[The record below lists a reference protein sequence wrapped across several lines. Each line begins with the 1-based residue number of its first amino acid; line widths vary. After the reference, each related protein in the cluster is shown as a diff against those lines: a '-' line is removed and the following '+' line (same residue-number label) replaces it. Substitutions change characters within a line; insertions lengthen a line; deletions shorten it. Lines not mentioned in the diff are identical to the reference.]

1 MRRRGWRHL
10 ARDRSAWGPA
20 LVLGVLVAGFGLP
33 RACDTGRDAVR
44 AYRVAQWE
52 DPIRQYAE
60 SRGLEPAL
68 VRAVVLAESSG
79 NPEAHS
85 PADAKG
91 LMQIT
96 PITHRD
102 AIERFHL
109 ADGDLFDPH
118 YNLKVGTAYLAY
130 LLDRFDGDR
139 TLALAAYHMGPTR
152 VARLRREHAELSPSE
167 LVAQHAGPKTRA
179 YVRRVLEETAG
190 AEETPEPR

>member
-10 ARDRSAWGPA
+10 LSDRAVAWP
-20 LVLGVLVAGFGLP
+20 VLGMAVLLVGFGLP
-33 RACDTGRDAVR
+33 KACSTGRDAVR

-60 SRGLEPAL
+60 LHGLDPRL

-79 NPEAHS
+79 NPNAHS

-96 PITHRD
+96 PITHED
-102 AIERFHL
+102 AIQRFGL
-109 ADGDLFDPH
+109 KDGDLFDPL
-118 YNLKVGTAYLAY
+118 YNLQVGTAYLAY
-130 LLDRFDGDR
+130 LLDRFDQDR

-152 VARLRREHAELSPSE
+152 VRKRLNDNPGLSSE
-167 LVAQHAGPKTRA
+167 AFVAQHAGPKTRA
-179 YVRRVLEETAG
+179 YVKRVLTEAQTQ
-190 AEETPEPR
+190 

>member
-1 MRRRGWRHL
+1 M
-10 ARDRSAWGPA
+10 GPA
-20 LVLGVLVAGFGLP
+20 LLLGVLLVVFALP
-33 RACDTGRDAVR
+33 KACGTGRDAVR

-60 SRGLEPAL
+60 LHGLNPRL

-79 NPEAHS
+79 NPNAHS

-96 PITHRD
+96 PITHQD
-102 AIERFHL
+102 ALQRFGL
-109 ADGDLFDPH
+109 SDGDLFDPL

-130 LLDRFDGDR
+130 LLERFDHDR

-152 VARLRREHAELSPSE
+152 VSQRRRENPGLSSAEFVE
-167 LVAQHAGPKTRA
+167 QHAGPKTRA
-179 YVRRVLEETAG
+179 YVRRVLDEAG
-190 AEETPEPR
+190 D